1 MDMRIRTKWGQI
13 IINPELII
21 ELVVTIKP
29 YDNQYR
35 IDFVMQSNDYNGIF
49 ADLPNL
55 DELNTTLRRLTREIE
70 FVKQFKRKNQYGQF
84 EVDERRRMKAIQT
97 IDAQRAAKEDGPE

>member
-1 MDMRIRTKWGQI
+1 M
-13 IINPELII
+13 
-21 ELVVTIKP
+21 
-29 YDNQYR
+29 YR

-49 ADLPNL
+49 ADLPSL
-55 DELNTTLRRLTREIE
+55 DELNTTLRRITRQIE

-97 IDAQRAAKEDGPE
+97 LNAQNAGKEDIIE